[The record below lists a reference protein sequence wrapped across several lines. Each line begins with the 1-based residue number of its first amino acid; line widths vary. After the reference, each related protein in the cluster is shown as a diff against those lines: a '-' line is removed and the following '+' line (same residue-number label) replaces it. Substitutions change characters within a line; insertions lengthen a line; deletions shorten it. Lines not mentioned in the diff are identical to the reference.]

1 MSEILTCNAVEID
14 ILKEISNIGVSKAA
28 TALSE
33 MINSRVDIAVP
44 SCRMASYQEIGS
56 IFGDPEKIYCSV
68 LIQLFGDFD
77 GFIMFCQELDN
88 AVKTVKTLAKV
99 DVTADVSDI
108 AKLTKELAPLE
119 EIANI
124 MMGSYLAS
132 MEKLTKLN
140 INQSVP
146 SLCIDII
153 TAIMNIP
160 ALVYANVSE
169 EVLMVETKFID
180 CEIKG
185 HFLLLPNFE
194 SFRKIIDILCV

>member
-1 MSEILTCNAVEID
+1 MSDFLTFDAVEVD

-33 MINSRVDIAVP
+33 MLNSRVNIAVP
-44 SCRMASYQEIGS
+44 SCRMATYSEIGN
-56 IFGDPEKIYCSV
+56 IFGDPEKVFCAV
-68 LIQLFGDFD
+68 LIQLFGDLD
-77 GFIMFCQELDN
+77 GFIMFCQELDSS
-88 AVKTVKTLAKV
+88 VKTVETLAHT
-99 DVTADVSDI
+99 DITADISDMG
-108 AKLTKELAPLE
+108 KLAEELAPLE

-160 ALVYANVSE
+160 ALMYAEISD
-169 EVLMVETKFID
+169 EVIIVETKFID
-180 CEIKG
+180 CEVNG

-194 SFRKIIDILCV
+194 SFKKIINVLRV